1 MLNPLRLLRPLSFL
15 VGIATA
21 LTMPMVSGSP
31 ALAQGAGCNAGT
43 LCIDLSPRNF
53 KPMPIAI
60 VDFTGEAGQGA
71 QVASVITNNLKRS
84 GVFEPLDRARFP
96 EQNVAFDAT
105 PNFAAWQGIGA
116 QAVLNGRVVRE
127 GGRLAVEYRLWE
139 VSTGK
144 AILGQRHGVDA
155 AAWRR
160 LAHLASDAV
169 FERLT
174 GETGFFDTR
183 IVFVD
188 ETGPKDKRRK
198 RLAIMDQ
205 DGANFLALSSG
216 DELLVTPR
224 YSPRGDRV
232 AFMAFGN
239 GRPRVQVLDLG
250 TGQRNVIGQDG
261 VMSFAPRFAPNAG
274 TLAMSIENN
283 GQANIVAVDLGSR
296 AVRPLTSGGAID
308 TSPSYSPDGSQIVF
322 ESDRGGG
329 QQLYVMGADGGGA
342 RRISFGEGRYSTPVW
357 SPKGDFI
364 AFTKQRG
371 GNFAIGIM
379 KPDGSGERILTEGF
393 HNEGPSWAPN
403 GRYIVFFRESGAGAK
418 LHMVDITGRVDVPI
432 PTPNFASDP
441 AWSPL
446 RSAR

>member
-1 MLNPLRLLRPLSFL
+1 MLNPLRLFRPLGIL
-15 VGIATA
+15 VGIAA
-21 LTMPMVSGSP
+21 AFTMPLVSSAP

-71 QVASVITNNLKRS
+71 QVAGVITNNLKRS

-96 EQNVAFDAT
+96 EQNIAFDAT
-105 PNFAAWQGIGA
+105 PNFSAWQGIGA

-224 YSPRGDRV
+224 YS
-232 AFMAFGN
+232 
-239 GRPRVQVLDLG
+239 
-250 TGQRNVIGQDG
+250 
-261 VMSFAPRFAPNAG
+261 
-274 TLAMSIENN
+274 
-283 GQANIVAVDLGSR
+283 R
-296 AVRPLTSGGAID
+296 AAI
-308 TSPSYSPDGSQIVF
+308 
-322 ESDRGGG
+322 
-329 QQLYVMGADGGGA
+329 A
-342 RRISFGEGRYSTPVW
+342 W
-357 SPKGDFI
+357 
-364 AFTKQRG
+364 
-371 GNFAIGIM
+371 
-379 KPDGSGERILTEGF
+379 
-393 HNEGPSWAPN
+393 PSWPSAMAARACRCSISEP
-403 GRYIVFFRESGAGAK
+403 
-418 LHMVDITGRVDVPI
+418 
-432 PTPNFASDP
+432 AS
-441 AWSPL
+441 AT
-446 RSAR
+446 